1 VSAPVQYPLTVFY
14 DASCPM
20 CASEMH
26 AIKTLDRDGRIVL
39 VDCSAS
45 GFDDSALA
53 EGGYCR
59 VDAMTLIHARDA
71 DGRWL
76 IGIDVFQAA
85 YRAAG
90 LATIA
95 RFWGS
100 RRLRPLLERIYPW
113 VARHRQRL
121 SGLGLNHLVRLVM
134 AGAIFRASAS
144 ASRPRRP

>member
-1 VSAPVQYPLTVFY
+1 
-14 DASCPM
+14 M
-20 CASEMH
+20 CASEMR
-26 AIKTLDRDGRIVL
+26 ALKTLDRDGRIVL

-53 EGGYCR
+53 KGGYR
-59 VDAMTLIHARDA
+59 RADAMALIHARDA

-76 IGIDVFQAA
+76 IGIDVFEAA
-85 YRAAG
+85 YRGAG
-90 LATIA
+90 LAMIA

-121 SGLGLNHLVRLVM
+121 SALGLNRLVRVVM
-134 AGAIFRASAS
+134 AGAIFRASAFS
-144 ASRPRRP
+144 ARPRRP

>member
-1 VSAPVQYPLTVFY
+1 MSARIQYPLTVFY

-26 AIKTLDRDGRIVL
+26 AIKALDADGRIQL
-39 VDCSAS
+39 VDCSAA
-45 GFDDSALA
+45 GFDEAPLA
-53 EGGYCR
+53 DGGYCR
-59 VDAMTLIHARDA
+59 ADAMSLIRARDA

-76 IGIDVFQAA
+76 VGVDVFEAA

-90 LATIA
+90 LMLIA

-100 RRLRPLLERIYPW
+100 RRLRPLLERVYPW

-121 SGLGLNHLVRLVM
+121 SGLGLNRVVRLVM
-134 AGAIFRASAS
+134 AAAIYRASVFS
-144 ASRPRRP
+144 AHPRRP